1 MPLLKKPYF
10 RNNKINDFIYKYL
23 RFKSSIYARVVYVI
37 AILSFVLFIAYGA
50 IFNSVYGEYLDTM
63 IRQRGNDIGS
73 IIEGS
78 LYYSMLKNDN
88 NALQS
93 TLDIIN
99 TIDGVDEVNLYD
111 YANELVYSSH
121 FADTTNHSNPNC
133 ISCHLDFDN
142 MFPQKEKSYR
152 IIDLKSACNM
162 RGDDKGHRQLLIRSP
177 ILNESSCYTS
187 SCHAHSPDEEVL
199 GSLIIKVPL
208 ESLDTA
214 VSKSSTE
221 FFLFA
226 ALITFLLVL
235 SLIFFTNNKI
245 RKPLN
250 AIVSA
255 SEAVSSGD
263 RNRRLEIKSDLLDD
277 MRMVSLAFNNMLDNL
292 DSANKELEN
301 WSHQLEYKVQKKSE
315 ELSEIQNELIHI
327 ERIASLGKLSSSVAH
342 ELNNPLSS
350 ILTYSKL
357 VSKKIN
363 RLDMDP
369 SLAQNLLKHLNV
381 IESETKR
388 CGEIVKGLMDFSRKD
403 QEDFKNL
410 KVNPVLTK
418 TYELIEHQM
427 KMANI
432 NFYIELN
439 ASHDLVNCN
448 ENQIK
453 QVCVALLVNA
463 SEAVAENGE
472 ILIRSSN
479 PDDEHVK
486 IEIIDNGVGISP
498 EDMPH
503 IFQPFFSAKRK
514 ASGIGLGLAIV
525 HGIVQSHKGRVEVDS
540 EPGRGTVMAIIL
552 PLVLAEGKISS
563 RPAKLHEN

>member
-1 MPLLKKPYF
+1 MPFLNKPYF
-10 RNNKINDFIYKYL
+10 KNNKINTFFYKYL

-37 AILSFVLFIAYGA
+37 AILSFFLFIAFGA

-88 NALQS
+88 DALES

-99 TIDGVDEVNLYD
+99 TIAGVDEVSLYD
-111 YANELVYSSH
+111 HENELVYSSH
-121 FADTTNHSNPNC
+121 FTDTTNNSNPNC
-133 ISCHLDFDN
+133 ISCHLDFKS

-152 IIDLKSACNM
+152 IIDLESACNM
-162 RGDDKGHRQLLIRSP
+162 RGDDEGHRQLLIRTP

-187 SCHAHSPDEEVL
+187 SCHAHSPEEEVL

-250 AIVSA
+250 AIVTA

-263 RNRRLEIKSDLLDD
+263 RNRRLEIKSNLLDD

-292 DSANKELEN
+292 DAANKELEN

-363 RLDMDP
+363 RLNMDP
-369 SLAQNLLKHLNV
+369 VLSQNLLKHLHV
-381 IESETKR
+381 IEAETKR

-403 QEDFKNL
+403 QEDFKNIKL
-410 KVNPVLTK
+410 NSLLTK

-427 KMANI
+427 EMANV

-439 ASHDLVNCN
+439 AAYDLVNCN

-463 SEAVAENGE
+463 SEAVTEHGE

-479 PDDEHVK
+479 PDNEHVK
-486 IEIIDNGVGISP
+486 FEIVDNGVGISP

-525 HGIVQSHKGRVEVDS
+525 HGIVQSHKGKVEVDS
-540 EPGRGTVMAIIL
+540 EPGKGTVMSVSL
-552 PLVLAEGKISS
+552 PLVSNQGIAKTKPAEINE
-563 RPAKLHEN
+563 A

>member
-1 MPLLKKPYF
+1 MPILNKPYTEYS
-10 RNNKINDFIYKYL
+10 KIKAFFHKYL
-23 RFKSSIYARVVYVI
+23 RFKSSIYARVIYII
-37 AILSFVLFIAYGA
+37 AILSFVLFISFGA
-50 IFNSVYGEYLDTM
+50 IFNSVYQEYLDTM
-63 IRQRGNDIGS
+63 IRQRGNDVGS

-99 TIDGVDEVNLYD
+99 TISGVDEVNLYNHD
-111 YANELVYSSH
+111 NELVYSSH
-121 FADTTNHSNPNC
+121 FADTLHHSNPNC
-133 ISCHLDFDN
+133 ISCHLDFN
-142 MFPQKEKSYR
+142 TMFPHNEKSYR
-152 IIDLKSACNM
+152 IIDFETACSM

-208 ESLDTA
+208 ESLDAA
-214 VSKSSTE
+214 VAKSSTE
-221 FFLFA
+221 FFLTA
-226 ALITFLLVL
+226 ALITLILVSL
-235 SLIFFTNNKI
+235 LIFFTNKKI
-245 RKPLN
+245 RMPLN

-263 RNRRLEIKSDLLDD
+263 RNRRLDIKSNLLDD
-277 MRMVSLAFNNMLDNL
+277 MRMVALAFNNMLDNL
-292 DSANKELEN
+292 DAANKELEN

-315 ELSEIQNELIHI
+315 ELSDIQNELIHI

-363 RLDMDP
+363 RLDLHP
-369 SLAQNLLKHLNV
+369 ELTQNLLKHLNV
-381 IESETKR
+381 IETETKR

-403 QEDFKNL
+403 QEDFKTIKL
-410 KVNPVLTK
+410 NPVLTK
-418 TYELIEHQM
+418 TYELLEHQM

-432 NFYIELN
+432 NFYTELN
-439 ASHDLVNCN
+439 AANDWVNCN

-463 SEAVAENGE
+463 SEAVTEHGE
-472 ILIRSSN
+472 ILIKSTN
-479 PDDEHVK
+479 PDDEHIR
-486 IEIIDNGVGISP
+486 IEIIDNGVGISS
-498 EDMPH
+498 EDLPH
-503 IFQPFFSAKRK
+503 IFQPFFSAKQK

-525 HGIVQSHKGRVEVDS
+525 HGIVTSHKGKIEVDS
-540 EPGRGTVMAIIL
+540 EPGKGTVMSVIL
-552 PLVLAEGKISS
+552 PLVKKENIIHSH
-563 RPAKLHEN
+563 PAQINEA

>member
-1 MPLLKKPYF
+1 MPT
-10 RNNKINDFIYKYL
+10 NNKPFINTGKIKAFFYKYL

-37 AILSFVLFIAYGA
+37 AILSFILYIAFGA

-93 TLDIIN
+93 TLEIIN
-99 TIDGVDEVNLYD
+99 TISGVDEVSLYNHE
-111 YANELVYSSH
+111 NELVYSSL
-121 FADTTNHSNPNC
+121 FADTLNHSNPNC
-133 ISCHLDFDN
+133 TSCHLDFGD
-142 MFPQKEKSYR
+142 MFPHNEKTYR
-152 IIDLKSACNM
+152 IIDLESACNM

-214 VSKSSTE
+214 VNKSSTE
-221 FFLFA
+221 FFLLA
-226 ALITFLLVL
+226 ALITFLLV
-235 SLIFFTNNKI
+235 SFLIFFTNNKI

-250 AIVSA
+250 AIVTA
-255 SEAVSSGD
+255 SEAVSKGD
-263 RNRRLEIKSDLLDD
+263 RKRRLAIKSNLLDD

-363 RLDMDP
+363 RLELNP
-369 SLAQNLLKHLNV
+369 ALSQNLLKHLQV
-381 IESETKR
+381 IEAETKR

-403 QEDFKNL
+403 QEDFKHARLNS
-410 KVNPVLTK
+410 VLSK

-427 KMANI
+427 KMGNI
-432 NFYIELN
+432 NFYLELN
-439 ASHDLVNCN
+439 AASDMVNCN

-463 SEAVAENGE
+463 SEAVADNGE
-472 ILIRSSN
+472 IIIRSYN
-479 PDDEHVK
+479 PDEEHVK
-486 IEIIDNGVGISP
+486 FEIADNGVGISP
-498 EDMPH
+498 DDMPH

-525 HGIVQSHKGRVEVDS
+525 HGIVQSHKGKIEVHS
-540 EPGRGTVMAIIL
+540 EPGKGTVMAVIL
-552 PLVLAEGKISS
+552 PLVSATGSASAQPAEFNE
-563 RPAKLHEN
+563 A

>member
-1 MPLLKKPYF
+1 MITVGFKNEEDMPTLNKPYSKK
-10 RNNKINDFIYKYL
+10 NKIKAFFNKYL
-23 RFKSSIYARVVYVI
+23 RFKSSIYARVIYII
-37 AILSFVLFIAYGA
+37 AILSFVLFIAFGA
-50 IFNSVYGEYLDTM
+50 IFSSVYGEYLDTM
-63 IRQRGNDIGS
+63 IRQRGNDVGS

-88 NALQS
+88 QALES

-99 TIDGVDEVNLYD
+99 NISGVDEVNLYNHE
-111 YANELVYSSH
+111 NELVYSSL
-121 FADTTNHSNPNC
+121 FSDTTNNSNPNC
-133 ISCHLDFDN
+133 ISCHIDIN
-142 MFPQKEKSYR
+142 SMFLPKEKTYR
-152 IIDLKSACNM
+152 IIDFNSACIM
-162 RGDDKGHRQLLIRSP
+162 RGDDKGHRQLLIHSP
-177 ILNESSCYTS
+177 ILNERSCYTS

-208 ESLDTA
+208 ESLDEA
-214 VSKSSTE
+214 VAKSSTE
-221 FFLFA
+221 FFLMA
-226 ALITFLLVL
+226 ALITFILV
-235 SLIFFTNNKI
+235 SFLIFFTNKKI
-245 RKPLN
+245 RMPLS
-250 AIVSA
+250 AIVTA

-263 RNRRLEIKSDLLDD
+263 RNRRLDIKSNLLDD

-292 DSANKELEN
+292 DAANKELEN

-357 VSKKIN
+357 VLKKIN
-363 RLDMDP
+363 RLDLDP
-369 SLAQNLLKHLNV
+369 ALTQTLSKHLNV
-381 IESETKR
+381 IEAETKR
-388 CGEIVKGLMDFSRKD
+388 CGDIVRGLMDFSRKD
-403 QEDFKNL
+403 QEDFKPIRLNSL
-410 KVNPVLTK
+410 LTK

-439 ASHDLVNCN
+439 AVNDLVNCN

-463 SEAVAENGE
+463 SEAVTEHGE
-472 ILIRSSN
+472 IVIKSKN
-479 PDDEHVK
+479 PDDEHIT

-498 EDMPH
+498 EDLPH
-503 IFQPFFSAKRK
+503 IFQPFYSAKRK

-525 HGIVQSHKGRVEVDS
+525 HGIVQSHKGKVEVDS
-540 EPGRGTVMAIIL
+540 EPGKGTIMSVTL
-552 PLVLAEGKISS
+552 PLV
-563 RPAKLHEN
+563 